1 MLTDKE
7 FKRLSRAELIE
18 IIYQMQRDEE
28 ALRQENEQLK
38 AQLADRRSRLADA
51 GSIAQASLALNGVFE
66 AAQAAADA
74 YLAEIA
80 QLRDELAAQAQAH
93 ASEQAES
100 SVEAHPR

>member
-18 IIYQMQRDEE
+18 VIYQMQRDEE
-28 ALRQENEQLK
+28 ELRAENERLR
-38 AQLADRRSRLADA
+38 AELADRRSRLAQA

-80 QLRDELAAQAQAH
+80 QLRDELAAQAGERGAAPASGH
-93 ASEQAES
+93 AISG
-100 SVEAHPR
+100 

>member
-28 ALRQENEQLK
+28 ALRRENDQLK
-38 AQLADRRSRLADA
+38 AQLADRRSHLARA
-51 GSIAQASLALNGVFE
+51 GSIAEASLALNGVFE
-66 AAQAAADA
+66 AAQASADA

-80 QLRDELAAQAQAH
+80 QLRDELAAQVRGQG
-93 ASEQAES
+93 
-100 SVEAHPR
+100 RDL